1 MKYTV
6 KVLALLA
13 IIGLSGCASNGDLD
27 EVRALAQQANA
38 TADAALKTA
47 RSAENTAQDAK
58 ATADATESKI
68 ERMAKDQ
75 APMHK

>member
-6 KVLALLA
+6 KILALLA
-13 IIGLSGCASNGDLD
+13 IVGLSGCATNGDLA
-27 EVRALAQQANA
+27 EVKALAQQANA

-47 RSAENTAQDAK
+47 RSAENT
-58 ATADATESKI
+58 ESKI